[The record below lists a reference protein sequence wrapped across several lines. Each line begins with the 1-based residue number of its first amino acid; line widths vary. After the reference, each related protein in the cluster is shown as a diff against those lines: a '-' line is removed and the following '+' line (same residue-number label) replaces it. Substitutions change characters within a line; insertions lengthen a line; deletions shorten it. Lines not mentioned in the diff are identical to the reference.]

1 MNTAAQTAPPP
12 EKLRPGDRL
21 EDLPLES
28 WGRLGE
34 AMAWHNGQPVFVFGG
49 IPGERVTAQITR
61 VHRQYAAA
69 AVVEVLQPAPS
80 RVTPPCQYFGPCTG
94 CQWQHL
100 DYDAQLAAKREK
112 VVDALIRVGGL
123 FDDPADA
130 PVADVIPSPD
140 RYGYRNHARF
150 TVGPPKRRRA
160 ANAGGAA
167 NAAPGGAESPSIP
180 PNNAA
185 PGRGE
190 TPSIPTNG
198 GELKGGQLGFVNRE
212 TRQFVRVDYCMLM
225 RPSVNAILRRLQD
238 HCQETTQLSIRAGE
252 AGLDG
257 AGEYLV
263 QPPLLNP
270 EIAIAT
276 GQKRYIE
283 TIGRTRF
290 YVSSP
295 SFFQVNAAQAARAA
309 EIVREGLALAPE
321 DVLLDAYTGVGAF
334 AVLLA
339 PYVRKVIAVEESAA
353 AVTDARENAADFP
366 AIEFVLGRT
375 ETVLDQLPVQPDA
388 VVLDPPRAGCQTQA
402 LHKLAEL
409 APPRVAYVSCDP
421 ETLARDLKILTAAG
435 YALQR
440 VIPIDMFPQTHH
452 VECVALLRWAAAP
465 AANAL
470 TLASASPRRRDL
482 MNDLG
487 LDFHIRPADIP
498 EDALPGEAPQE
509 MVERLSLEKA
519 RKVAAATPTG
529 FVIGADSA
537 VVAGGQAIGKPRD
550 DADAR
555 KMLRRL
561 RGTTH
566 HVCTGLTVINA
577 ANGQSLTDS
586 MTSRITL
593 RNFTDAEIEASI
605 TSGVP
610 RDKAGAYAVQDT
622 ALRPASDWQGC
633 YPNII
638 GLPTCR
644 LLAMLRQLGWA
655 PPTSWPPPPTAVCGP
670 DCPVNAP
677 VPVPGEVNP
686 EIPGGAGVN
695 PEIPSPAGG
704 GLGWGEAE

>member
-1 MNTAAQTAPPP
+1 MADMNTAAQTAPPP

-80 RVTPPCQYFGPCTG
+80 RVDPPCQYFGPCTG

-123 FDDPADA
+123 FTDPADA

-150 TVGPPKRRRA
+150 TVGPPKRRGRA
-160 ANAGGAA
+160 ANTRGAA
-167 NAAPGGAESPSIP
+167 NAAPGGGESPSIAPGGAESPSSHNEGESPSIP
-180 PNNAA
+180 PV
-185 PGRGE
+185 
-190 TPSIPTNG
+190 G

-225 RPSVNAILRRLQD
+225 RPSVNDILRQLQD
-238 HCQETTQLSIRAGE
+238 RCQETTQLSIRAGE

-283 TIGRTRF
+283 TIGQTRF

-295 SFFQVNAAQAARAA
+295 SFFQVNAAQAAQAA
-309 EIVREGLALAPE
+309 AIVREGLALAPE

-353 AVTDARENAADFP
+353 AVADARENAADFP

-388 VVLDPPRAGCQTQA
+388 VVLDPPRAGCQPQA
-402 LHKLAEL
+402 LQKLAEL

-421 ETLARDLKILTAAG
+421 ETLARDLKILCNAG

-482 MNDLG
+482 MDDLG
-487 LDFHIRPADIP
+487 LDFNIRPADIP
-498 EDALPGEAPQE
+498 EDAMPGESPQD

-519 RKVAAATPTG
+519 RKVAAAIPSG

-537 VVAGGQAIGKPRD
+537 VVADGQAIGKPRD
-550 DADAR
+550 NADAR

-586 MTSRITL
+586 MTSQITL

-605 TSGVP
+605 ASGVP

-633 YPNII
+633 YHNII

-644 LLAMLRQLGWA
+644 LLAMLRQLGWT
-655 PPTSWPPPPTAVCGP
+655 PPTGWQPPPTAVCGP

-677 VPVPGEVNP
+677 APGP
-686 EIPGGAGVN
+686 DGAGLEWGN
-695 PEIPSPAGG
+695 PQ
-704 GLGWGEAE
+704 

>member
-69 AVVEVLQPAPS
+69 AVVAVAQPAPS
-80 RVTPPCQYFGPCTG
+80 RVDPPCQYFGPCTG

-123 FDDPADA
+123 FDDPSEA

-160 ANAGGAA
+160 ANAASGGD
-167 NAAPGGAESPSIP
+167 
-180 PNNAA
+180 
-185 PGRGE
+185 E
-190 TPSIPTNG
+190 TPPIPLIG

-212 TRQFVRVDYCMLM
+212 TRQFVRVDHCMLM

-238 HCQETTQLSIRAGE
+238 RCQETTQLSIRAGE

-283 TIGRTRF
+283 TIGPTRF
-290 YVSSP
+290 FVSSP

-309 EIVREGLALAPE
+309 AIVREGLALAPE

-353 AVTDARENAADFP
+353 AVADARENAAAIP

-388 VVLDPPRAGCQTQA
+388 VVLDPPRAGCQPQA

-421 ETLARDLKILTAAG
+421 ETLARDLKILCAAG

-470 TLASASPRRRDL
+470 TLASASPRRREL

-498 EDALPGEAPQE
+498 EDPLPGESPRE

-529 FVIGADSA
+529 VVIGADSA
-537 VVAGGQAIGKPRD
+537 VVADGEAIGKPRD

-555 KMLRRL
+555 AMLRRL

-605 TSGVP
+605 ASGVP

-633 YPNII
+633 YHNII

-655 PPTSWPPPPTAVCGP
+655 PPTGWQPPPTAGCGP
-670 DCPVNAP
+670 DCPVNSP
-677 VPVPGEVNP
+677 VPD
-686 EIPGGAGVN
+686 PGGKGLEWGN
-695 PEIPSPAGG
+695 PQ
-704 GLGWGEAE
+704 